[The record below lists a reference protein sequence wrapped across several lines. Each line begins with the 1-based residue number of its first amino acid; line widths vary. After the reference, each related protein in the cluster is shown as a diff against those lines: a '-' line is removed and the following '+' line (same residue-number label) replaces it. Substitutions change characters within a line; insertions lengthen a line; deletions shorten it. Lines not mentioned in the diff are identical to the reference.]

1 MTIGAILPLLN
12 GVGVNYNLTT
22 WHGAANRSSLSS
34 QDVHLLILDVVLQD
48 GPIALLHVRLAG
60 IAVGDHWSF

>member
-1 MTIGAILPLLN
+1 MTIGAISPLLN

-22 WHGAANRSSLSS
+22 WHGAANHSTLSS

-48 GPIALLHVRLAG
+48 GPIALLHVRLAS

>member
-22 WHGAANRSSLSS
+22 WHGAANHSTLSS
-34 QDVHLLILDVVLQD
+34 QDVHLLILDVILQD
-48 GPIALLHVRLAG
+48 GHIALLHV
-60 IAVGDHWSF
+60 